1 DVERA
6 PLDLL
11 HPHRAARVLR
21 AVQLDHGVREP
32 GKRQQVET
40 HLPAG
45 LAHDAAARDD
55 IVEAVPDRTV
65 VSAKHLVG
73 EGDCADPHTVAPGVH
88 QPRQHARTTAVR
100 VDVDG
105 GGWMPGADLPCR
117 VDQRVVACRWL
128 AFAALPEGD
137 DAGVFTAQV

>member
-1 DVERA
+1 
-6 PLDLL
+6 
-11 HPHRAARVLR
+11 
-21 AVQLDHGVREP
+21 
-32 GKRQQVET
+32 
-40 HLPAG
+40 

-88 QPRQHARTTAVR
+88 QSRQHARTTAVR

-105 GGWMPGADLPCR
+105 GGWMPAADLPCR
-117 VDQRVVACRWL
+117 VDQRVVACQWL

-137 DAGVFTAQV
+137 DAGVFTAQVMVGHLYQLRRRGCKTHARLWRRCRTVR